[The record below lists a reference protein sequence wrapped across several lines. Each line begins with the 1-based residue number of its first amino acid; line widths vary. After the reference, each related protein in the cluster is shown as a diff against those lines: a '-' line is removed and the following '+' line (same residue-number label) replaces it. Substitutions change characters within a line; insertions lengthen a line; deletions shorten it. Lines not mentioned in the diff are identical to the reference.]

1 MNKTERIKQGGSPII
16 GYNIRRLREQKRLRN
31 MDMVAKLQLEG
42 IPIST
47 STLSKIEQGACNP
60 TTEQLIALRKILGCD
75 YSRGAGYHFS
85 MSITPVSAW

>member
-1 MNKTERIKQGGSPII
+1 MNKIEWIKQGDSPLI
-16 GYNIRRLREQKRLRN
+16 GFNIRRLREQKRLRN

-60 TTEQLIALRKILGCD
+60 TTAQLIALQKILGCD
-75 YSRGAGYHFS
+75 YSDFFR
-85 MSITPVSAW
+85 PC

>member
-16 GYNIRRLREQKRLRN
+16 GFNIRRLREQKHLRN
-31 MDMVAKLQLEG
+31 SGLVAKLQLEG

-60 TTEQLIALRKILGCD
+60 TTAQLIALQKILGCD
-75 YSRGAGYHFS
+75 YSDFFR
-85 MSITPVSAW
+85 PC

>member
-1 MNKTERIKQGGSPII
+1 
-16 GYNIRRLREQKRLRN
+16 
-31 MDMVAKLQLEG
+31 MDLAAKLQLEG

-75 YSRGAGYHFS
+75 YSDFFH
-85 MSITPVSAW
+85 PC